1 VSVPGYIAAKP
12 IGTGGVIDE
21 GENHVQLHLE
31 LEHRII
37 KMHFNDPDTTEFF
50 FCQFYNLD

>member
-1 VSVPGYIAAKP
+1 MSVPGYIAAKP